1 MCTMR
6 YLENFAGKLAESGR
20 TWWDFDE
27 NFATQAIKEAV
38 EGYAATYG
46 ETVLYSSAR
55 NEYAITLDE
64 QDPDPDGADTAA
76 ASEAGKL
83 SAGRL

>member
-1 MCTMR
+1 MCNHAVTGEFR
-6 YLENFAGKLAESGR
+6 QENLSESGR

-46 ETVLYSSAR
+46 ETVSV
-55 NEYAITLDE
+55 
-64 QDPDPDGADTAA
+64 QF
-76 ASEAGKL
+76 
-83 SAGRL
+83 